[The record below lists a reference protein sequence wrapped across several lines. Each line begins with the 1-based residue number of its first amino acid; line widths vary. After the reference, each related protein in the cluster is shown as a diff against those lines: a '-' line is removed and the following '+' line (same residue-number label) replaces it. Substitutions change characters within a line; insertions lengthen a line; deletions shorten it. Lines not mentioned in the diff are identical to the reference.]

1 MSVQRRPVFPAS
13 DPDEVSSNPSANR
26 PFHEVAAARFS
37 RRSVLA
43 SGAVAAAAG
52 FLTGST
58 GTAHAT
64 AATASPPEPTGRRPT
79 LGFTPV
85 PTSDAD
91 RLTLPEG
98 YQAQVII
105 PWGTP
110 IRPGGPAWR
119 KDAANSAAE
128 QAQQVGMNHDGMH
141 FFPLGKGAE
150 RNRRGL
156 LVLNHEYIDQ
166 QLLFPDGDA
175 EMTREKVAKATAAH
189 GVSIVELV
197 HTDRHGWQVADS
209 PRARRVTADTPVTF
223 SGPVGP
229 RHPALRAADPPRGT
243 INNCS
248 HGVTPWGTYLA
259 CEENFN
265 AYFGTEHPG
274 WEPTDLQAR
283 YGIDREGFGY
293 RWHEADPRFDIAVN
307 PHEANRFG
315 WVVEIDPMDP
325 DAVPVKRTALG
336 RIKHEGCVTT
346 EARGRIVAYTGDDQ
360 DGDYLYKFVGD
371 GSWRAHRARG
381 RSPLDHGTLYVAR
394 FEDDGT
400 GRWLPLTH
408 GTGPLTRD
416 AGWADQADVL
426 LRTRE
431 AADALGATPMDR
443 PEWIAVNPVNQDVYC
458 SLTNGSG
465 RGGAANPVPQ
475 PVRAHHPL
483 ARARR
488 RQHRHHLHLGHL
500 PAGRRPGVRGAHRPH
515 RGHPLRLTRRPVVRP
530 GRPAVDPHRRLQL
543 LAEPAGE
550 GLRPHRQQPDAGR
563 RPAHRRD
570 PPLSHR
576 PARLRDHRRDH
587 HPRPAHHVRQRPAPR
602 RGHPRLGG
610 THPGEP
616 PGRQQL
622 ARLRPGGPP
631 PLRHH
636 RHPPHRRRRHRSLTT
651 RPYPPATLP
660 HRPPSR
666 AGERAGRSHR

>member
-1 MSVQRRPVFPAS
+1 MSVQRRPVFPEF

-58 GTAHAT
+58 STAQAT
-64 AATASPPEPTGRRPT
+64 PGPPPTGPTGRRPT

-91 RLTLPEG
+91 GITLPAG
-98 YQAQVII
+98 YEAQVII

-119 KDAANSAAE
+119 KDASNSAAD
-128 QAQQVGMNHDGMH
+128 QAEQVGMNHDGMH

-150 RNRRGL
+150 GSRRGL

-175 EMTREKVAKATAAH
+175 EMTREKVAKALAAH

-197 HTDRHGWQVADS
+197 RTDDRGWQVADS
-209 PRARRVTADTPVTF
+209 PRARRVTTDTPVTF

-229 RHPALRAADPPRGT
+229 RHPALRADGPPRGT

-265 AYFGTEHPG
+265 AYFGTERPG
-274 WEPTDLQAR
+274 WEPTPEQAR
-283 YGIDREGFGY
+283 YGIDHEGFGY

-360 DGDYLYKFVGD
+360 DGDYLYKFIGE
-371 GSWRAHRARG
+371 GTWRDQRARG

-408 GTGPLTRD
+408 GTGPLTRTN
-416 AGWADQADVL
+416 GWADQADVL

-443 PEWIAVNPVNQDVYC
+443 PEWIAVNPADQDVYC

-465 RGGAANPVPQ
+465 RGGAANPRTPN
-475 PVRAHHPL
+475 PYGHIIRWRESRGDNTATTFTWDIFLL
-483 ARARR
+483 AGDPAYDERTDLTEDTRFGSPDGLWFDPDGR
-488 RQHRHHLHLGHL
+488 LWILTDVSNSSQNL
-500 PAGRRPGVRGAHRPH
+500 PEKGYDRIGNNQMLAA
-515 RGHPLRLTRRPVVRP
+515 
-530 GRPAVDPHRRLQL
+530 DPHTGEIRRFLTGPRGC
-543 LAEPAGE
+543 EITGVITT
-550 GLRPHRQQPDAGR
+550 PD
-563 RPAHRRD
+563 
-570 PPLSHR
+570 
-576 PARLRDHRRDH
+576 
-587 HPRPAHHVRQRPAPR
+587 QRT
-602 RGHPRLGG
+602 LFVNVQ
-610 THPGEP
+610 HPGEATP
-616 PGRQQL
+616 AWGEPTPGNPR
-622 ARLRPGGPP
+622 AVSNWPDFDPEGRP
-631 PLRHH
+631 
-636 RHPPHRRRRHRSLTT
+636 RS
-651 RPYPPATLP
+651 ATLAI
-660 HRPPSR
+660 RR
-666 AGERAGRSHR
+666 TDGGVIGA